1 MKTYSTIIIATFF
14 LLSIIWISSSSSAI
28 GYIIDNVFTLQ
39 IASSLSLSPILA
51 LESSELASI
60 NSSNLPPVNHFNINT
75 GYRIE
80 PVLWNLNLPTSVT
93 FDNENNMYI
102 AEAGFIYGGLQP
114 IPRILKVDS
123 QSGNISI
130 LVDRN
135 LNGPITDIEFYDG
148 KLYVSHRGIIST
160 VEPDRGIVKDII
172 LGLPST
178 GDHHNNQI
186 AIGPDNRIYF
196 GQGEATNTGVVGED
210 NFKLGWLK
218 TSPQFHDTPAK
229 NISLSGE
236 NFVTLNPMTAEPNDT
251 TTTGAFVPFGTFTY
265 NGQVIPGNIKCNGCI
280 LSANLDGT
288 DLKLVGWGF
297 RSAYGI
303 AFFPDDPTKLLVTV
317 NGADER
323 GSRPIANDTEKL
335 YQIDISPSHSSK
347 QLGKFY
353 GWPDFFGNAEPV
365 TDPKFQVKN
374 LPTLRFVMQNHPPVE
389 KPLVELEVGAAL
401 AQVDFSSSS
410 SSSSS
415 SSLSSSSSY
424 NHTNDFGFKD
434 MAFIAEF
441 GIMVPISHLPGNI
454 KNQEQEIVGQKVI
467 IFNPQNKSYTDF
479 ISLNKPDTS
488 FRPVGIA
495 FNKNENSLY
504 VTSIGKVEVRTTLPN
519 DNNIE
524 LSEPL
529 PWYYPNTGIIW
540 KVTKISSS

>member
-1 MKTYSTIIIATFF
+1 MKTHSTIIASF
-14 LLSIIWISSSSSAI
+14 LLIILISLSATD
-28 GYIIDNVFTLQ
+28 YVLDNVFSLQ
-39 IASSLSLSPILA
+39 MALVLSPILA
-51 LESSELASI
+51 LESSEVAAI
-60 NSSNLPPVNHFNINT
+60 NSSNPPSVNHFSINT

-80 PVLWNLNLPTSVT
+80 PVLWNLTLPTSVT

-130 LVDRN
+130 LVDKN

-160 VEPDRGIVKDII
+160 VEPDSGIVKDII
-172 LGLPST
+172 IGLPST

-196 GQGEATNTGVVGED
+196 GQGEATNSGVVGED

-229 NISLSGE
+229 NITLSGE
-236 NFVTLNPMTAEPNDT
+236 NFVTLNPLTAEPNDT
-251 TTTGAFVPFGTFTY
+251 TTTGAFVPFGTSTY

-303 AFFPDDPTKLLVTV
+303 AFFPDDPGKLLVTV

-323 GSRPIANDTEKL
+323 GSRPIANDTEKI

-365 TDPKFQVKN
+365 TDPKFQIKN
-374 LPTLRFVMQNHPPVE
+374 ITPLQFVMENHPPVE
-389 KPLVELEVGAAL
+389 KPLVELEVGSAL

-410 SSSSS
+410 
-415 SSLSSSSSY
+415 LSSSY
-424 NHTNDFGFKD
+424 NHTNDFSFED
-434 MAFIAEF
+434 IAFIAEF
-441 GIMVPISHLPGNI
+441 GIMVPISHSPWSI

-467 IFNPQNKSYTDF
+467 RFNPQNKSYSDF
-479 ISLNKPDTS
+479 ISLDKHDTS

-495 FNKNENSLY
+495 FNKNESALY
-504 VTSIGKVEVRTTLPN
+504 VTSIGKVEIRTTLPN
-519 DNNIE
+519 DNSID
-524 LSEPL
+524 LSEPS

>member
-1 MKTYSTIIIATFF
+1 MKTYSTIIIATVF
-14 LLSIIWISSSSSAI
+14 LLSIIWISSSSSSVI
-28 GYIIDNVFTLQ
+28 DYIIDNVFTLQ

-51 LESSELASI
+51 LESELAAI
-60 NSSNLPPVNHFNINT
+60 NSSNPPPVNHFSINT

-80 PVLWNLNLPTSVT
+80 PVLWNLTLPTSVT

-160 VEPDRGIVKDII
+160 VEPDSGIVKDII
-172 LGLPST
+172 IGLPST

-196 GQGEATNTGVVGED
+196 GQGEATNSGVVGED

-229 NISLSGE
+229 NITLSGE
-236 NFVTLNPMTAEPNDT
+236 NFVTLNPLTAEPNDT
-251 TTTGAFVPFGTFTY
+251 TTTGAFVPFGTSTY

-288 DLKLVGWGF
+288 DLRLVGWGF

-303 AFFPDDPTKLLVTV
+303 AFFPDDPAKLLVTV

-323 GSRPIANDTEKL
+323 GSRPIANDTEKI
-335 YQIDISPSHSSK
+335 YQIDISSSNSSK

-365 TDPKFQVKN
+365 TDPKFQVKDHPP
-374 LPTLRFVMQNHPPVE
+374 LQFVMENHPPVE

-410 SSSSS
+410 S
-415 SSLSSSSSY
+415 LSSSY
-424 NHTNDFGFKD
+424 NHTNDFGFENV
-434 MAFIAEF
+434 AFIAEF
-441 GIMVPISHLPGNI
+441 GIMVPISHLPLSI

-467 IFNPQNKSYTDF
+467 RFNPQNKSYSDF
-479 ISLNKPDTS
+479 ISLDKPDTS

-495 FNKNENSLY
+495 FNKNENALY
-504 VTSIGKVEVRTTLPN
+504 VTSIGKVEIRTTLPN
-519 DNNIE
+519 DNSID
-524 LSEPL
+524 LSEPS

>member
-1 MKTYSTIIIATFF
+1 MKTYSTIIITSF
-14 LLSIIWISSSSSAI
+14 LLSIILISFSSI
-28 GYIIDNVFTLQ
+28 YFVFDNVFTLQ
-39 IASSLSLSPILA
+39 IGSSLSLLPILA
-51 LESSELASI
+51 LGSELGDL
-60 NSSNLPPVNHFNINT
+60 NSGNPPSVDHFNITT

-80 PVLWNLNLPTSVT
+80 PVIWNLNLPTSVT

-102 AEAGFIYGGLQP
+102 SEAGFIYGGLQP

-123 QSGNISI
+123 QSGNISNV
-130 LVDRN
+130 VDRN

-160 VEPDRGIVKDII
+160 VEPERGIVKDII

-186 AIGPDNRIYF
+186 AIGKDNRIYF

-236 NFVTLNPMTAEPNDT
+236 NFVTANPLTAEPNDT

-288 DLKLVGWGF
+288 DLKLIGWGF

-303 AFFPDDPTKLLVTV
+303 ALLPNDPAKLLVTV

-323 GSRPIANDTEKL
+323 GSRPIANDTEKI
-335 YQIDISPSHSSK
+335 YQIDISSSSSSSSSSTNSS
-347 QLGKFY
+347 QLGRFY

-389 KPLVELEVGAAL
+389 KPLVELEVGSAL
-401 AQVDFSSSS
+401 AQVDSSSS
-410 SSSSS
+410 SSSSVS
-415 SSLSSSSSY
+415 ASY
-424 NHTNDFGFKD
+424 NSTNNFGFKD

-454 KNQEQEIVGQKVI
+454 KNQDKEIVGQKVI
-467 IFNPQNKSYTDF
+467 LFNPQNKSYTDF

-495 FNKNENSLY
+495 FNKNENALY
-504 VTSIGKVEVRTTLPN
+504 VTSIGKVEIRTTLPN
-519 DNNIE
+519 DNSIE
-524 LSEPL
+524 LSEPS

-540 KVTKISSS
+540 KVTKISS

>member
-1 MKTYSTIIIATFF
+1 MKTYSTIIIATVF
-14 LLSIIWISSSSSAI
+14 LLSTIWISSSSSSVI
-28 GYIIDNVFTLQ
+28 DYIIDNVFTLQ

-51 LESSELASI
+51 LESELTAI
-60 NSSNLPPVNHFNINT
+60 NSSNPPLVNHFSINT
-75 GYRIE
+75 GYKIE
-80 PVLWNLNLPTSVT
+80 PVLWNLTLPTSVT

-160 VEPDRGIVKDII
+160 VEPDSGIVNDII
-172 LGLPST
+172 TGLPST

-218 TSPQFHDTPAK
+218 TSPHFHDTPAK
-229 NISLSGE
+229 NITLSGE
-236 NFVTLNPMTAEPNDT
+236 NFVTLNPLTGEPNDT
-251 TTTGAFVPFGTFTY
+251 TTTGAFVSFGTSTY

-323 GSRPIANDTEKL
+323 GSRPIANDTEKI
-335 YQIDISPSHSSK
+335 YQIDISSSHSS

-374 LPTLRFVMQNHPPVE
+374 LPPLQFVMENHPPVE
-389 KPLVELEVGAAL
+389 KPLVELEIGAAL
-401 AQVDFSSSS
+401 TQVDFSSC
-410 SSSSS
+410 S
-415 SSLSSSSSY
+415 SSLSSSY
-424 NHTNDFGFKD
+424 NHTNDFGFENV
-434 MAFIAEF
+434 AFIAEF
-441 GIMVPISHLPGNI
+441 GIMVPISHLPLSI

-467 IFNPQNKSYTDF
+467 RFNPQNKSYIDF
-479 ISLNKPDTS
+479 ISLDKPDTS

-495 FNKNENSLY
+495 FNKNENVLY
-504 VTSIGKVEVRTTLPN
+504 VTSIGKVEIRTTLPN
-519 DNNIE
+519 DNSID
-524 LSEPL
+524 LSEPS